1 MSAAVIV
8 WHGLARW
15 TTSLVAHDVREVVVL
30 SDRLNVLAHR
40 PSSVIVELIVSA
52 TRPRLGQEAR
62 PVLKD

>member
-1 MSAAVIV
+1 M
-8 WHGLARW
+8 WHRLARW

-40 PSSVIVELIVSA
+40 SSSVIVELIVSA
-52 TRPRLGQEAR
+52 TRPRLGQVAR